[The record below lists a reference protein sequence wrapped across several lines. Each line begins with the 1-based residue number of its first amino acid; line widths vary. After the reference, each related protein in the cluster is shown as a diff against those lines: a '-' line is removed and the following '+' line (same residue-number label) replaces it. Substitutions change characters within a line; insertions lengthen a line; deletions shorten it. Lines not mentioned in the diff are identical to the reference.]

1 MDVHPQAIRTMF
13 AREMM
18 SSDLQQRIH
27 SFVNINSA
35 KMKVEARQHHHLEEV
50 EENEAISDP
59 TIQRR
64 ADELIVDFGVRPARS
79 MPSEITAEN
88 ATRKRPSNEDRLTPP
103 RQSQSSHTFNIHKVL
118 QDRLTAARKES
129 RKVAAIATNKAYQT
143 PRVQKIVWDNKY
155 GYVWND
161 K

>member
-1 MDVHPQAIRTMF
+1 
-13 AREMM
+13 MM

-64 ADELIVDFGVRPARS
+64 ADELIVDFGVRPQRTI
-79 MPSEITAEN
+79 PHVIPDEN
-88 ATRKRPSNEDRLTPP
+88 TTRTRHLR
-103 RQSQSSHTFNIHKVL
+103 
-118 QDRLTAARKES
+118 
-129 RKVAAIATNKAYQT
+129 
-143 PRVQKIVWDNKY
+143 
-155 GYVWND
+155 G
-161 K
+161 